1 MGTATLDLTSAE
13 EASSRLGISRAS
25 LYAYVSRG
33 LIRSFSSPHDP
44 RQRLY
49 ALDDVEALLERK
61 ARFRR
66 PAVAAATALDW
77 GLPVL
82 ETSIT
87 QIRDG
92 RLFYR
97 GQDAVALARAA
108 TLEDVARL
116 LIGALDREAFHRPS
130 RIPAPP
136 ARPAFGPHAFVAQ
149 AVRLLSEPAARE
161 TRAAEVAAILRLVTM
176 AGSGADPAAEP
187 LHRHLAQAWAVP
199 PQAAEAIR
207 RALVLCADHELSS
220 SAFAVRVTAS
230 TGASLRN
237 AVIAGLAALSGP
249 YHGGMTERVRAF
261 LNAPTTMPPPG
272 FRHRLYPDGDP
283 RARALL
289 ENVPLLASDA
299 TTLRALADASG
310 GSHRASDPKVEST
323 FGTHP
328 MLNSLSSA
336 SFSAE
341 NRDHFSA
348 RCASIDVALVMMER
362 AYGLPVGAAFTLF
375 AIGRTAGWLA
385 HAIEQRGQMALIR
398 PRARYVAAQEKH
410 SS

>member
-1 MGTATLDLTSAE
+1 MDAPSLDLTSAE

-44 RQRLY
+44 RQHLY
-49 ALDDVEALLERK
+49 ALEDVEALVDRK

-66 PAVAAATALDW
+66 PAAAAATALDW

-92 RLFYR
+92 RLFHR
-97 GQDAVALARAA
+97 EQDALALARTA
-108 TLEDVARL
+108 TFEDVARL
-116 LIGALDREAFHRPS
+116 LIGALDEKAFHVPS
-130 RIPAPP
+130 RIPASLPG
-136 ARPAFGPHAFVAQ
+136 PAFGPHAFVAQ
-149 AVRLLSEPAARE
+149 AVRLLCDPAPKEIRM
-161 TRAAEVAAILRLVTM
+161 TEVAAILRLT
-176 AGSGADPAAEP
+176 AAAASGADPGAGP
-187 LHRHLAQAWAVP
+187 LHQHLATAWKAP
-199 PQAAEAIR
+199 PQAADPIR

-237 AVIAGLAALSGP
+237 AMIAGLVALSGP

-261 LNAPTTMPPPG
+261 LDAPETSPLPG
-272 FRHRLYPDGDP
+272 FRHRLYPNGDP
-283 RARALL
+283 RAQALL
-289 ENVPLLASDA
+289 EDVPLLASDA
-299 TTLRALADASG
+299 TTLRTIAHASG
-310 GSHRASDPKVEST
+310 DRP
-323 FGTHP
+323 
-328 MLNSLSSA
+328 SL
-336 SFSAE
+336 
-341 NRDHFSA
+341 DM
-348 RCASIDVALVMMER
+348 ALVMMER
-362 AYGLPVGAAFTLF
+362 AYALPVGAAFTLF

-385 HAIEQRGQMALIR
+385 HAIEQRSQATLIR
-398 PRARYVAAQEKH
+398 PRARYVAADETSVRT